1 MSTWVLVDPVATRKV
16 TDADR
21 VVTKTT
27 PIKRLGFLENHK
39 ANARELQ
46 IETGKRLRPPVPLEQ
61 HFYGKP
67 TASLAAPQDLISKI
81 SDEVDVVLV
90 GSAD

>member
-1 MSTWVLVDPVATRKV
+1 MSTWILVDPVATRKV

-21 VVTKTT
+21 IVTKTT
-27 PIKRLGFLENHK
+27 PIKRIGFLENHK
-39 ANARELQ
+39 ANASELQ

-81 SDEVDVVLV
+81 SEEVDVVLV